1 MLDQEKELPNDSGRP
16 LSYNNIITHK
26 KAKCLL
32 LKKQCFLHFLYWIE
46 SSPTIILMPGVYSTR
61 KRDHRGRDGNL
72 SQIFTTFYDFG
83 DGK

>member
-1 MLDQEKELPNDSGRP
+1 MVLFIIGEKIK
-16 LSYNNIITHK
+16 IIHWCKTEIFFY
-26 KAKCLL
+26 LV
-32 LKKQCFLHFLYWIE
+32 I
-46 SSPTIILMPGVYSTR
+46 PGVYSTR